1 MNRPTVA
8 VVLFPDDLS
17 VLESE
22 VAGRAACEYLLENLN
37 ECDGMEVRIV
47 SNDHP
52 RPGTLLERYS
62 KLSKCKL
69 SELHTEAWQGR
80 GLLIIDA
87 RAWLS
92 RSALADI
99 LSCVAGAEHSLKF
112 VESSETLASY
122 RDVMTIAV
130 YLPPEQLHR
139 DPFVREHHG
148 DEQGFERVVKPLSL
162 ADADIVACSNLGS
175 TFSALLVTSYFEL
188 AELERRLLMERAVAA
203 LRQGVRIHD
212 PARVY
217 IRGSLECGS
226 GVSIDSNV
234 IIEGN
239 VFLGNN
245 VKIGAN
251 SILRTSRIGD
261 GTQINPFSLV
271 EQSSV
276 GAASFVGPYARIR
289 PGSVIGDNV
298 QIGNYVEIK
307 NSRIGDGSRVN
318 HHTFIGDALL
328 ADHVTIGAG
337 TITCNHDGVGTN
349 RTVIERGAYV
359 GSGCNLVAPL
369 RIGENAIVGAGS
381 TIVRDVPGGKLTL
394 ARQRQTTIENWR
406 GPSSGR
412 KRT

>member
-1 MNRPTVA
+1 
-8 VVLFPDDLS
+8 
-17 VLESE
+17 
-22 VAGRAACEYLLENLN
+22 LN
-37 ECDGMEVRIV
+37 ECDGMDVRIA
-47 SNDHP
+47 SRDHP
-52 RPGTLLERYS
+52 RPWILLERYS
-62 KLSKCKL
+62 RLSECKL
-69 SELHTEAWQGR
+69 SELHTGTWHER

-87 RAWLS
+87 RAWLMQG
-92 RSALADI
+92 ALADMFARA
-99 LSCVAGAEHSLKF
+99 AGAAHSLKF
-112 VESSETLASY
+112 VESSETIASY

-130 YLPPEQLHR
+130 YLPPEQLR
-139 DPFVREHHG
+139 SDPFVLEPHG
-148 DEQGFERVVKPLSL
+148 DDLGCERVLKPLSI
-162 ADADIVACSNLGS
+162 ANADIVTCSNLGAS
-175 TFSALLVTSYFEL
+175 FSALLVTSYFEL

-212 PARVY
+212 PARIY
-217 IRGSLECGS
+217 IRGTLKCGS
-226 GVSIDSNV
+226 GVTIDSNV

-239 VFLGNN
+239 VILGNN

-289 PGSVIGDNV
+289 PGSVIGDHV

-328 ADHVTIGAG
+328 ADHVTVGAG
-337 TITCNHDGVGTN
+337 TITCNHDGVAIN
-349 RTVIERGAYV
+349 RTIIERGAYV

-369 RIGENAIVGAGS
+369 HIGENAIVGAGS
-381 TIVRDVPGGKLTL
+381 TIVRDVPAAKLTL